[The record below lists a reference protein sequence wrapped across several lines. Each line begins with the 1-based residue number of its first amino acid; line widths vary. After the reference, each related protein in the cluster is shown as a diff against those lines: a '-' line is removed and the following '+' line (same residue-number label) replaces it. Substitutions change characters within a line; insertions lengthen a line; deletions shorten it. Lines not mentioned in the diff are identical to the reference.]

1 MSTAKMKCCIF
12 SSVSICIRYC
22 FIQSA
27 VFFLGMRATIG
38 HKYNID
44 WDAFVHAILS
54 GVGSAVC
61 IYLNYYAAV
70 HMTGVTGE

>member
-1 MSTAKMKCCIF
+1 MFTDKNDIALF
-12 SSVSICIRYC
+12 SCLCSL
-22 FIQSA
+22 FFQSA

-54 GVGSAVC
+54 GFGSAVC

-70 HMTGVTGE
+70 HMTGITG